1 MTYNSKHVNC
11 GEISTNICFH
21 KSLKGLQFVLSHD
34 CYKDSLTRTQGTAHV
49 MITHT
54 QSVK

>member
-11 GEISTNICFH
+11 GDISTNICFH